1 MTSSKSQSRYDFLV
15 YRATP
20 AGIIAAITAA
30 RLNLRTVLIEP
41 SDRIGGMMTSG
52 LNAVDILNATLVNG
66 VTREFFRAARDVYDL
81 PYLPARIESKV
92 ALRVFRD
99 MLADSRVEVVRNCD
113 IRSIRRDDS
122 RLNDCVL
129 SDNRILAS
137 RWWVDASYEG
147 DLIKMARL
155 RYRLG
160 REAADEFSESFAGRQ
175 PFREMLPW
183 NSGRNIEPRRDT
195 GELLPYVTPAS
206 RSLVGSADGE
216 VQSYCIRPT
225 LTNRPDNRIAITPP
239 TDFDFNEFELF
250 RRVSRGIRTGR
261 VASKHIPMMGTTFKS
276 AYFNL
281 AELPNGKFDM
291 NSGPAAPLNNPML
304 TQGWVEATPAR
315 RQEMA
320 GSFSRYTRA
329 LLYFIQNDTT
339 VPQGVRDFFGEFG
352 LPADEYGD
360 TDHMPPEVYVREGRR
375 LVNRRI
381 FRQQDIESGGAC
393 HADAICESKYHLDC
407 KPVHWRENHAGT
419 NVVRE
424 GMFFTQDAYRYS
436 LPKWIILP
444 DSAECR
450 NFFSVCGVAATH
462 VAFGSI
468 RMEPTWMEL
477 GSAAAIMAY
486 LANRNRCPVDDIPGV
501 AVTRLRDERF
511 YQWPAPRFLKNK
523 LRYKAISYYKKM
535 SGRRHSA

>member
-1 MTSSKSQSRYDFLV
+1 MTFSNSQSRFDFLV

-20 AGIIAAITAA
+20 AGIMAAITAA
-30 RLNLRTVLIEP
+30 RLNLRTALIEP

-52 LNAVDILNATLVNG
+52 LNAVDILNTTLVNG
-66 VTREFFRAARDVYDL
+66 VVREFFRTVRDEYDL

-92 ALRVFRD
+92 ALRVFRG
-99 MLADSRVEVVRNCD
+99 MLAESKVELFQNRD
-113 IRSIRRDDS
+113 IRFVSRD
-122 RLNDCVL
+122 RTRIINCTLN
-129 SDNRILAS
+129 DNRILAS
-137 RWWVDASYEG
+137 RWWVDSSYEG
-147 DLIKMARL
+147 DLINLARL

-160 REAADEFSESFAGRQ
+160 REAADEFGESFAGRQ
-175 PFREMLPW
+175 PFRSMLPW
-183 NSGRNIEPRRDT
+183 ASGYNVSPHTDT
-195 GELLPYVTPAS
+195 GRLLPYVAPSS
-206 RSLVGSADGE
+206 RDPVGFADNE

-225 LTNRPDNRIAITPP
+225 LTNRPDNRIPITPP
-239 TDFDFNEFELF
+239 MDFDFGEFELF
-250 RRVSRGIRTGR
+250 RRISKGIRIGR
-261 VASKHIPMMGTTFKS
+261 VASKNIPMMGTTFKS

-304 TQGWVEATPAR
+304 TQGWVTATYDK

-320 GSFSRYTRA
+320 QAFSRYTRA
-329 LLYFIQNDTT
+329 LLYFIQNDSS

-352 LPADEYGD
+352 LPADEYGS
-360 TDHMPPEVYVREGRR
+360 TDHIPPDVYVREGRR

-393 HADAICESKYHLDC
+393 RADAICEAKYHLDC
-407 KPVHWRENHAGT
+407 KPVHWRTNHSGT
-419 NVVRE
+419 NIVRE

-444 DSAECR
+444 EPADCR

-486 LANRNRCPVDDIPGV
+486 LANRNRCPVDDIPGK
-501 AVTRLRDERF
+501 AVTKLRDERF
-511 YQWPAPRFLKNK
+511 FQWPGPRFLRNK
-523 LRYKAISYYKKM
+523 LRDKAVTYYRKI
-535 SGRRHSA
+535 SGRGDSA